1 LGNRKATLH
10 VGTSEASDVGFLMY
24 VAGALDEPLMTSTV
38 RNIVAKKK
46 VTVPSY
52 DFMTHCR

>member
-1 LGNRKATLH
+1 
-10 VGTSEASDVGFLMY
+10 VGTSEASDVGFLSIKGCVCMY